1 MEHAQK
7 WHTANR
13 PALTQHKV
21 AVVRADVDALRIEL
35 LGVGERGKYSAAH
48 RLRRMGFAGKQRRTV
63 FASALAWLTENS

>member
-7 WHTANR
+7 WHITHR
-13 PALTQHKV
+13 VALRQHTMEM
-21 AVVRADVDALRIEL
+21 VRADVDALRIEL
-35 LGVGERGKYSAAH
+35 LGFGERGKYSAAH